1 MPRAGEYHAT
11 EILGELRFRGRS
23 GVMVAFDK
31 VCEVLRVPTTH
42 DALTENLA
50 KLVIEQART
59 GERNPDK
66 LCEMTLKA
74 LAYRR

>member
-1 MPRAGEYHAT
+1 MDPRKSPPAFGVSSALIC
-11 EILGELRFRGRS
+11 EI
-23 GVMVAFDK
+23 
-31 VCEVLRVPTTH
+31 LRVPTTH

-66 LCEMTLKA
+66 LCAMTLKA